1 MNVLV
6 LYGTRWGGTEK
17 VAHVIGKAIQEA
29 GNSVEVVDAKKAV
42 NNIDSYDLFIVGS
55 GIRADKWTKEPL
67 EILDKYSVYHKTN
80 KIAQY
85 DCCSM
90 ADRKHESCK
99 KGKKRYLNDVAERYG
114 LKTLSLGYFGGLMD
128 FSYSHGLLVD
138 ILVRIN
144 RKNLCKNGLDTA
156 KVHDTRDW
164 IAIEAWGRD
173 VAKLASTN

>member
-1 MNVLV
+1 
-6 LYGTRWGGTEK
+6 
-17 VAHVIGKAIQEA
+17 
-29 GNSVEVVDAKKAV
+29 
-42 NNIDSYDLFIVGS
+42 
-55 GIRADKWTKEPL
+55 
-67 EILDKYSVYHKTN
+67 
-80 KIAQY
+80 
-85 DCCSM
+85 
-90 ADRKHESCK
+90 
-99 KGKKRYLNDVAERYG
+99 
-114 LKTLSLGYFGGLMD
+114 MD